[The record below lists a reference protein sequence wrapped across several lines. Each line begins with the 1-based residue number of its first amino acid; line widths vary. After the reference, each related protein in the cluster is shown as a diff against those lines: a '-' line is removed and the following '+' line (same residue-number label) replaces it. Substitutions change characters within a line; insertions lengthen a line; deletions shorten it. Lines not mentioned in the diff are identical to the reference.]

1 MLTQTTRPKAR
12 CGGYAGLRLTA
23 DEYLA
28 LPEDG
33 KQYELVDGV
42 VVMSPSAT
50 PRHQLVALSILKQLV
65 NHADERGL
73 GLVLYETDVRLPVGA
88 GRRDVVYRPEII
100 FLLAA
105 RASQVRS
112 RIEIAPDVVVE
123 VVSPDSRSLDT
134 ETKFTDYERAGVQ
147 EYWLI
152 DPEKDSINF
161 YRLTDAHFVEVP
173 PTGEF
178 YDSAVVP
185 GFRLDLRVVR
195 AAFSRL

>member
-1 MLTQTTRPKAR
+1 MLTQATQLESRS
-12 CGGYAGLRLTA
+12 GGYMGLRLTA
-23 DEYLA
+23 DEYFA

-33 KQYELVDGV
+33 KQYELIDGV

-50 PRHQLVALSILKQLV
+50 PRHQLVAWTIMRQLGV
-65 NHADERGL
+65 YVEDHQL
-73 GLVLYETDVRLPVGA
+73 GLVLYETDVRLSRGSGEP
-88 GRRDVVYRPEII
+88 DVVYRPEII
-100 FLLAA
+100 FLSAA

-134 ETKFTDYERAGVQ
+134 ETKFTDYERAGVR

-152 DPEKDSINF
+152 DPERDSINF
-161 YRLTDAHFVEVP
+161 YRLTDSRFVEVP
-173 PTGEF
+173 SAGDF
-178 YDSAVVP
+178 YVSAAVP
-185 GFRLDLRVVR
+185 DFRLDLRVVR